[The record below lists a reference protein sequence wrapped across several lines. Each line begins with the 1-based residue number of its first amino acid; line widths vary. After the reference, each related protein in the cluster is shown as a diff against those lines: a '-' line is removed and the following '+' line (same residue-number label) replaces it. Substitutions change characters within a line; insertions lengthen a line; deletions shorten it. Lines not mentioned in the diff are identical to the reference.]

1 MTLTYRDRSCQQSLA
16 FLPDDETHV
25 NIQHDRL
32 TSLVAAVFQAA
43 GCQPPEDDIVA
54 RRLVGSNL
62 VGHDSHGVIR
72 VPIYIQWLRQG
83 MVLANQKMDVVFEN
97 DCLAVVD
104 GQFGFGQSIGEQ
116 AVDLGVHKC
125 RRQGVSVVALRNC
138 GHLGRIGDWAE
149 RAANEGI
156 VSLHFV
162 NTSGLGMLVPP
173 FGGIDRRLSANP
185 IAAGLPADDDQEPI
199 ILDIST
205 SSVAEGKLKVAFN
218 KGIQVP
224 PGCIIDHDG
233 NPTTDPKVFYGN
245 PPGAILPFG
254 GHKGYG
260 LGVLAEIMAGA
271 LTGGGCTKPG
281 ITRLSNGM
289 LSIYIEPEML
299 DCDGMYYEEL
309 SSFVEFCKSSRRVDP
324 AVDILMPGQVES
336 RTRAHREASGIELD
350 EKTWGQ
356 ITQAAAE
363 VGLTEQRIRELAGT

>member
-1 MTLTYRDRSCQQSLA
+1 MKI
-16 FLPDDETHV
+16 P
-25 NIQHDRL
+25 HDRL
-32 TSLVAAVFQAA
+32 TTLVAAIFQAA
-43 GCQPPEDDIVA
+43 GCQPPEHEIVA
-54 RRLVGSNL
+54 RHLVESNL

-72 VPIYIQWLRQG
+72 VPIYIEWLKEG
-83 MVLANQKMDVVFEN
+83 KVLANQQMDVVFEN
-97 DCLAVVD
+97 DCLAVCD

-116 AVDLGVHKC
+116 AVDLGIRKC
-125 RRQGVSVVALRNC
+125 RHKGVAVVALRNC
-138 GHLGRIGDWAE
+138 GHLGRIGDWAI
-149 RAANEGI
+149 RAADAGI

-173 FGGIDRRLSANP
+173 YGGIDRRLSANP
-185 IAAGLPADDDQEPI
+185 IAAGLPADDDEEPI

-218 KGIQVP
+218 KGIDVA
-224 PGCIIDHDG
+224 PGCIIDHEG
-233 NPTTDPKVFYGN
+233 RPTTDPKVFYGN

-289 LSIYIEPEML
+289 LSIYVEPEML
-299 DCDGMYYEEL
+299 DCDEMYYEEVTN
-309 SSFVEFCKSSRRVDP
+309 FVEFCKSSRRVDP
-324 AVDILMPGQVES
+324 AVDILMPGQIES
-336 RTRAHREASGIELD
+336 RTKAKREAEGIDLD

-356 ITQAAAE
+356 ITETAK
-363 VGLTEQRIRELAGT
+363 GLGVSV